1 LRLSIIV
8 VNWNVRELLAEC
20 LDSIDPSLGLPASER
35 EIFVVDNASTDGS
48 VEMLAAEYPEVT
60 LLANSENLGFGRAN
74 NQAYARCRGDYV
86 LLLNPDAAALGDALA
101 RMLAWMEAHPR
112 AGALGS
118 RLVNFDGSLQRW
130 TGGALP
136 TLWNV
141 ACHFLLLGK
150 LLPPRW
156 RPAPLF
162 LDRDLGA
169 ELPVDWVSGACV
181 LLRRQALGATIFDE
195 SYFLY
200 GEDMDLCRRL
210 GESGWEV
217 VYGPFATVRHR
228 LGGSMARQS
237 GAILLSSLKGPHA
250 VFAQRHGA
258 LAARL
263 YDVMVWAGF
272 AMRWVAYSVAALFA
286 PGHSFGDKARSSRR
300 YAGLALQVMLGR

>member
-1 LRLSIIV
+1 MRLSIIV
-8 VNWNVRELLAEC
+8 VNWNVRDLLREC
-20 LDSIDPSLGLPASER
+20 LASIDPALGLPAAER
-35 EIFVVDNASTDGS
+35 EIFVVDNASSDGS
-48 VEMLAAEYPEVT
+48 LEMVAAEFPHVRRI
-60 LLANSENLGFGRAN
+60 ANSSNLGFGAAN
-74 NQAYARCRGDYV
+74 NQAYAQSRGDYV
-86 LLLNPDAAALGDALA
+86 LLLNPDAAATGDALA
-101 RMLAWMEAHPR
+101 QMLAWMEAHPR
-112 AGALGS
+112 VGALGS

-141 ACHFLLLGK
+141 ACHFLMLSK
-150 LLPPRW
+150 LLPRSW

-162 LDRDLGA
+162 LDRDLA
-169 ELPVDWVSGACV
+169 VEERVEWVTGACV
-181 LLRRQALGATIFDE
+181 LLRRAALGPRIFDE

-210 GESGWEV
+210 GDTGWEV

-250 VFAQRHGA
+250 VFERRHGA
-258 LAARL
+258 LAAHA
-263 YDVMVWAGF
+263 YDAIVWAGF
-272 AMRWVAYSVAALFA
+272 GLRWLAYSAAA
-286 PGHSFGDKARSSRR
+286 PFKGDTMRDKAASSRR